1 MKRQRIS
8 KAPVLLL
15 DSRQLI
21 KGMIYMPRLFV
32 EEHITHLLDRSQRA
46 DRQFGDG
53 KKEAEKKRKGV
64 IDPMASVISMK
75 L

>member
-1 MKRQRIS
+1 
-8 KAPVLLL
+8 
-15 DSRQLI
+15 
-21 KGMIYMPRLFV
+21 MIYMPRLFV